1 MSMEYLPIR
10 AIEFAASLA
19 SIRRPQ

>member
-19 SIRRPQ
+19 SIRTPQ